1 MIPITDHVNSTS
13 SHLQVNLQ
21 FFRNEYESSENII
34 QELQE
39 QIARTLAHKI
49 VNQRKFFTLSLVDN
63 IGVMKADVI
72 VFTEKELDEKI
83 KFNYESIAAISKG
96 NRIYYYTLDGRG
108 ARQVNQFSTF
118 HFKKNDKMILSDN
131 GRYFMIQNTDKILHL
146 YDARNKTLLKSM
158 RTNEHKPFFGNAYF
172 DLEKNEIVAVTK
184 MGESRWNISG
194 N

>member
-83 KFNYESIAAISKG
+83 TEAFNKGVKHSLRTFSEYNKF
-96 NRIYYYTLDGRG
+96 LD
-108 ARQVNQFSTF
+108 
-118 HFKKNDKMILSDN
+118 KL
-131 GRYFMIQNTDKILHL
+131 
-146 YDARNKTLLKSM
+146 
-158 RTNEHKPFFGNAYF
+158 
-172 DLEKNEIVAVTK
+172 
-184 MGESRWNISG
+184 
-194 N
+194 